1 MKKETKNKSASVRAK
16 LMNISRVE
24 NVDFD
29 VLLLRYFQERLL
41 YRISISDFSDRFV
54 LKGGLLL
61 LCLNM
66 PKYRPTKDIDLLAD
80 KIKNDIKEIENIFG
94 KIAKIFCDDGVKF
107 ISSSISS
114 ERIKEDAD
122 YEGIRVKIEG
132 TLEQAVK
139 RLQVD
144 IGFGDIIIPKAIKME
159 FPSLLVNPPK
169 IKVYSVESII
179 SEKFE
184 AMVKLAMVNSRMKDF
199 YDVYSLSLNH
209 NFESDK
215 LKKALESTFRRRKT
229 TMPDNP
235 LIFRPEFQCDKEKQK
250 MWVAFLRKSR
260 LYDINQEFYEIMQRI
275 TVFLK
280 PIVHSIREKTEMK
293 KSWIAKSDDWM

>member
-1 MKKETKNKSASVRAK
+1 MKKETTNKSASVRAK

-94 KIAKIFCDDGVKF
+94 EIAKIFCDDGVKF
-107 ISSSISS
+107 IPSSISS

-144 IGFGDIIIPKAIKME
+144 IGFGDIIIPGAIKME

-275 TVFLK
+275 TVFLE